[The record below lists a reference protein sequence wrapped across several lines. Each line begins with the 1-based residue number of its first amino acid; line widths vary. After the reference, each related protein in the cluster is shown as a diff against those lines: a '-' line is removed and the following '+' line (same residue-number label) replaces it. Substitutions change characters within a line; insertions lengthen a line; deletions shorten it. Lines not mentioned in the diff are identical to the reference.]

1 MFLNKIKFIVFIIL
15 FIFQTCLLLLLMNK
29 SIRSSNIIHVKL
41 AQVLISLVDAVEQS
55 GRLVLLVGVNDLR
68 SVLQHHLH

>member
-1 MFLNKIKFIVFIIL
+1 MY
-15 FIFQTCLLLLLMNK
+15 K